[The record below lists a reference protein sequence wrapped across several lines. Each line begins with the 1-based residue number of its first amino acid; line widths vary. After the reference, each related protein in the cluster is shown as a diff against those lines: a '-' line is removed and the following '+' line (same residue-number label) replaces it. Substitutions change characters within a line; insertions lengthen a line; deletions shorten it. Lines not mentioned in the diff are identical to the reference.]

1 MCSLFREKAKNIV
14 HKGKYYSIKDLQKLR
29 DKWEKET
36 YEDPDYQEVDKY
48 AIKSLELTEKQFNN
62 LKESTLRQKASSWK
76 SRQRKLRKDGRLGQ
90 HKIDKLNELGML
102 WNPLEDL
109 WEINYSYFKKYR
121 LIDPIEKWVKE
132 QRVMFKKNQLSNE
145 NFIRLNAANFPF
157 EEKNDEVFKLD
168 IYQIIFMEEQLNS
181 GKNIYDDNYTERNFH
196 NLKKKIRENKPK
208 PEKLSRTQLN
218 KIDELNLMTF
228 DDFKIEIDELFNR
241 EYIYEREQGFIKS
254 KQDHYSDIYFES
266 FKFLNGTFKTGK
278 TTNYLEETVKFKC
291 SDKVILY
298 VSEKGLNHIDKFM
311 LGSGKYNDIRR
322 FPPVNKL
329 ITYYSRNKM
338 IDDLVRINLVI
349 QKHPVLKAI
358 YDERVRKIL
367 VKYNKV

>member
-1 MCSLFREKAKNIV
+1 
-14 HKGKYYSIKDLQKLR
+14 
-29 DKWEKET
+29 
-36 YEDPDYQEVDKY
+36 
-48 AIKSLELTEKQFNN
+48 
-62 LKESTLRQKASSWK
+62 
-76 SRQRKLRKDGRLGQ
+76 
-90 HKIDKLNELGML
+90 
-102 WNPLEDL
+102 
-109 WEINYSYFKKYR
+109 
-121 LIDPIEKWVKE
+121 
-132 QRVMFKKNQLSNE
+132 
-145 NFIRLNAANFPF
+145 
-157 EEKNDEVFKLD
+157 
-168 IYQIIFMEEQLNS
+168 
-181 GKNIYDDNYTERNFH
+181 
-196 NLKKKIRENKPK
+196 
-208 PEKLSRTQLN
+208 
-218 KIDELNLMTF
+218 MTF